1 MNTVS
6 SERSNL
12 ILQRYVLIHG
22 CKNQAFD
29 QTKSN
34 HSKTGK
40 EITRTATEGLLSNL
54 LLNERKH
61 RNQEGHAQLG
71 AQERAQLGAS
81 THGADALSAGLRL
94 GEQRT
99 NSPRASTLLC
109 WFARGRN
116 TGDRRTQRSHRSAL
130 CLTRLQGHGGGALK
144 AATEASAG
152 HC

>member
-12 ILQRYVLIHG
+12 ILQIFVLIHG
-22 CKNQAFD
+22 HKNQAFD

-61 RNQEGHAQLG
+61 RNQEGHARLG
-71 AQERAQLGAS
+71 AQEKAQLGAS

-94 GEQRT
+94 PPPGLAGGLDT
-99 NSPRASTLLC
+99 S
-109 WFARGRN
+109 
-116 TGDRRTQRSHRSAL
+116 SA
-130 CLTRLQGHGGGALK
+130 
-144 AATEASAG
+144 ASAVTRPNG
-152 HC
+152 S